1 MILLNI
7 LSFAE
12 LGISSWII
20 YQQYV
25 SPNFT
30 SENSAVIV
38 GIACSILFFNSSFL
52 FIFLI
57 KLFVLHFWLVSK
69 NLTFY
74 EYIREKWKGY
84 PGNNPYFK

>member
-1 MILLNI
+1 MLLNL
-7 LSFAE
+7 LSFTE

-20 YQQYV
+20 YQQYG
-25 SPNFT
+25 SLNIK
-30 SENSAVIV
+30 SENSPVIV
-38 GIACSILFFNSSFL
+38 GIACSVLIFDSSFL

-57 KLFVLHFWLVSK
+57 KLFLLHLWLVSK

-84 PGNNPYFK
+84 PGNHPFFK